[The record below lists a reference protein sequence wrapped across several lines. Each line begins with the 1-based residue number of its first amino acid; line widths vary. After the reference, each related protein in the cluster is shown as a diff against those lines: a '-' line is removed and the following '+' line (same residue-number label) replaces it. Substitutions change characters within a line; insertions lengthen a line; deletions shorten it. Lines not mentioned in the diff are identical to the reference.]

1 MEAQSTAPSPRA
13 HGEASLGQAA
23 ASGAGWGTAQTVLN
37 KCATAVAMIMIARC
51 LSPESMGAASLALT
65 IGSFAVMLPPSA
77 MGDVLVTY
85 RRRLSYVAAEAERL
99 ALRVALVSSVVILL
113 ASPLIALAFPRHNT
127 ATLTV
132 LVALVAIK
140 PLSDALSV
148 VPLTWLRTQFRFRSI
163 ATVEGACQAAATG
176 LTVAMAVGT
185 SSPMSI
191 VAPQMLGFA
200 ARAAWYR
207 RLQRAV
213 VEGTSRP
220 IAATRARLLAHFVHA
235 ATAQYVH
242 NVVFAVPQIAI
253 GLLSTPK
260 ENGYFGFAFMLAT
273 QTSSIIASQISL
285 VLQPVF
291 RRLHHDRG
299 RQASGFLRITAAL
312 GAVAAPVS
320 MLQIAL
326 APPLFRLLFNGAW
339 DEALPV
345 FAVMSAA
352 QLFYIAIAPTIA
364 LLKSQRRFGTFLR
377 WQVCHIVISL
387 ILYPASARYGGALG
401 VAFADLSL
409 WALSAPIAA
418 WLAIRGSCAG
428 FQALAGALF
437 MPWVTALPVSA
448 LAFAAARFL
457 AGWGLW
463 GDLCSLLVV
472 GPAALM
478 LALVAIRVS
487 QPATAAELAP
497 MLGRALN
504 RLGRRRSSPS

>member
-1 MEAQSTAPSPRA
+1 MAARSTGPSPSA
-13 HGEASLGQAA
+13 PGEASLGQAA
-23 ASGAGWGTAQTVLN
+23 VSGTGWGTAQTVLN
-37 KCATAVAMIMIARC
+37 KCATAVAMIIVARY
-51 LSPESMGAASLALT
+51 LSPDSMGVASLALT
-65 IGSFAVMLPPSA
+65 IGSFAVVLPPSA

-85 RRRLSYVAAEAERL
+85 RRRLTSVAPEAERL
-99 ALRVALVSSVVILL
+99 VVMFALGSSVAILL
-113 ASPLIALAFPRHNT
+113 ASPLIALAFSAHDT
-127 ATLTV
+127 ATLTA

-163 ATVEGACQAAATG
+163 ATVEGACQAASTG
-176 LTVAMAVGT
+176 LTVAMAVGASNPT
-185 SSPMSI
+185 SI

-213 VEGTSRP
+213 GERNSRP
-220 IAATRARLLAHFVHA
+220 IAAMRARLLAHFLHA

-242 NVVFAVPQIAI
+242 NAVFAVPQIAI
-253 GLLSTPK
+253 GLFSRPE
-260 ENGYFGFAFMLAT
+260 ENGYFGLAFMLAT
-273 QTSSIIASQISL
+273 QTSGIIASQISM

-299 RQASGFLRITAAL
+299 RQASAFLRITAAL
-312 GAVAAPVS
+312 GAVAVPVS

-326 APPLFRLLFNGAW
+326 APSLFRILFARDW
-339 DEALPV
+339 DQALPV

-352 QLFYIAIAPTIA
+352 QLFYFVVAPTIA

-377 WQVCHIVISL
+377 WQTCHIGASL
-387 ILYPASARYGGALG
+387 ILYPASASSGGALG
-401 VAFADLSL
+401 VAFADLAL
-409 WALSAPIAA
+409 WAISAPISA
-418 WLAIRGSCAG
+418 WLAIRGSG
-428 FQALAGALF
+428 TNFRTLAGAVF
-437 MPWVTALPVSA
+437 MPWATALPISA

-457 AGWGLW
+457 ADWGLW
-463 GDLCSLLVV
+463 GDLCALLVV
-472 GPAALM
+472 GPAALV

-497 MLGRALN
+497 VLGKAFN
-504 RLGRRRSSPS
+504 RLRSRPSSPS